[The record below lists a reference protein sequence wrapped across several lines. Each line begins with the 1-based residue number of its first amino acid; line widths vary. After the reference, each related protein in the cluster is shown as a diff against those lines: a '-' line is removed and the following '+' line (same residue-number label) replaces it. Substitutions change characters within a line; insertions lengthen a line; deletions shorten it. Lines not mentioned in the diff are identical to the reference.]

1 MPVNIDWANK
11 IINVPK
17 DAMTLIQSVP
27 KEIYELDVDVFRK
40 TLNDLQDDEAGM
52 PFDTTHQHNTTVT
65 IGGVVLARVV
75 EIINGYTV
83 TFEDGQYRVLTFN
96 ANHNLGEVANI
107 NQVSVSTSNSAG
119 LAEGV
124 AQEDVET
131 VRKLTEN
138 KAVIAPDDL
147 SVVIYEDDKVTPFKQ
162 FDISADKRTRD
173 PQ

>member
-17 DAMTLIQSVP
+17 DAMVLIQSVP

-40 TLNDLQDDEAGM
+40 TLNDLQDDEEGM

-65 IGGVVLARVV
+65 IGGVILARVV
-75 EIINGYTV
+75 ELINGYTV
-83 TFEDGQYRVLTFN
+83 TFEDGQYRVVTTN
-96 ANHNLGEVANI
+96 ANHNLAETTNV
-107 NQVSVSTSNSAG
+107 NQVSVSTTNSAG
-119 LAEGV
+119 LVDGV
-124 AQEDVET
+124 SQQDVET

-147 SVVIYEDDKVTPFKQ
+147 SVIIYDDDKVTPFKE
-162 FDISADKRTRD
+162 FAISPDKRTRD